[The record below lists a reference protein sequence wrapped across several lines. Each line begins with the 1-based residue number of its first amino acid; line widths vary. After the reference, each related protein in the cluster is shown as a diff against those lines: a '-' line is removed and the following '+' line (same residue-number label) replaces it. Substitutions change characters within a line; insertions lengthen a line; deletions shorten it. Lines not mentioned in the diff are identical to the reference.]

1 MPKGLPWGLSGKE
14 PLQKTW
20 AQSLGREDPLRKQQ
34 YSNILAWKFHGQRS
48 LMGYSQWGHKRGGHD
63 PATKQQQHV
72 QKVENRDLDRYLYV
86 TVYMTIAHNSQKVE
100 TTQMFIDRWIYKQN
114 VAFLYKEILAL
125 FNHIRFF
132 VTPWTVA
139 HQAPLP
145 MEILQARIL
154 ERVAMFS
161 SRGSSQPRDW
171 TQVSHIAD
179 RFFTI
184 WATREAQEYW
194 SG

>member
-1 MPKGLPWGLSGKE
+1 MSKGLPWGLSGKE

-86 TVYMTIAHNSQKVE
+86 TVYMTITHNSQKVE
-100 TTQMFIDRWIYKQN
+100 TTQMFIDRWRL
-114 VAFLYKEILAL
+114 VCFPMFLFGDRHGIVLLTVIMHIFIFSHCK
-125 FNHIRFF
+125 FN
-132 VTPWTVA
+132 
-139 HQAPLP
+139 
-145 MEILQARIL
+145 
-154 ERVAMFS
+154 
-161 SRGSSQPRDW
+161 
-171 TQVSHIAD
+171 
-179 RFFTI
+179 FT
-184 WATREAQEYW
+184 
-194 SG
+194 